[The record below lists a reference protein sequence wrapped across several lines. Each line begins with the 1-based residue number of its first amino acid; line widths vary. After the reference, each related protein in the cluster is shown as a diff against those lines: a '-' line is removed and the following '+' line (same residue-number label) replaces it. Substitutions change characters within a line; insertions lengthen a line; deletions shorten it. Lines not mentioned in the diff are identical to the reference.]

1 MKDVRMLRTI
11 IDPCVS
17 KEHKAAQLKW
27 FKHTFKEEILRS
39 LIKELKSV
47 LKDDLPEKVYVAW
60 VVECTKFAPPLLDS
74 SWSLKT
80 EISKLDEPWQKT
92 AGYGVVIG
100 TNGLE
105 VSKQI
110 RKFEIQLVHQLGL
123 SMDLDYQYN
132 RIISCDPELLRA
144 LGELLSGFWGD
155 DDEKND

>member
-1 MKDVRMLRTI
+1 MKDARMLRAR
-11 IDPCVS
+11 IDPSVS

-27 FKHTFKEEILRS
+27 FKHRFKEEILRS
-39 LIKELKSV
+39 LIQELKSA
-47 LKDDLPEKVYVAW
+47 LKGDLPEKVYVAW
-60 VVECTKFAPPLLDS
+60 IVECTKFAPPLLDS

-80 EISKLDEPWQKT
+80 EVSKLNEPWQKN
-92 AGYGVVIG
+92 AGYGIVIG

-105 VSKQI
+105 VSKQA

-144 LGELLSGFWGD
+144 LSELLSGFWGD

>member
-1 MKDVRMLRTI
+1 MKVIDKRTKKTNE
-11 IDPCVS
+11 DY
-17 KEHKAAQLKW
+17 KYGD
-27 FKHTFKEEILRS
+27 ILMCW
-39 LIKELKSV
+39 
-47 LKDDLPEKVYVAW
+47 DDDPEKVYVAW

-80 EISKLDEPWQKT
+80 EVSKLDEPWQKT

-123 SMDLDYQYN
+123 SMDLDYQS
-132 RIISCDPELLRA
+132 IA
-144 LGELLSGFWGD
+144 
-155 DDEKND
+155 